1 MQQLLYNIYRNNIRR
16 CLSMSKTMGY
26 CRVSSIDQN
35 ETRQILKMKALD
47 IEDRYI
53 FIDKQSG
60 RNFNR
65 LEYQLMRRFCEEG
78 DLIYIDSLDRLG
90 RHYDDIITEWKY
102 ITRIVNADIICLDN
116 EILFDSRKFKSMGD
130 IGKLMEDQF
139 LSLLSYVAEQ
149 ERKKIKQRQAE
160 GIAIAKSHGKYK
172 GRKKIEINYK
182 FENTYNK
189 WKNGEITATK
199 AMELLE
205 VKRNTF
211 YRRVKEYETNLAW
224 QIKKNTISQ
233 NSS

>member
-1 MQQLLYNIYRNNIRR
+1 
-16 CLSMSKTMGY
+16 MSKTMGY

-35 ETRQILKMKALD
+35 ETRQVLKMKALN
-47 IEDRYI
+47 IKLKYI

-60 RNFNR
+60 KDLNR
-65 LEYQLMRRFCEEG
+65 PEYQLMRRFCEEG

-90 RHYDDIITEWKY
+90 RNYDDIITEWKY
-102 ITRIVNADIICLDN
+102 LTRIVNADIICLDN
-116 EILFDSRKFKSMGD
+116 ETLFDSRKFKSMGD

-160 GIAIAKSHGKYK
+160 GIAIAKSQGKYK

-182 FENTYNK
+182 FENIYTK
-189 WKNGEITATK
+189 WKNGEITAVK

-205 VKRNTF
+205 LKRNTF
-211 YRRVKEYETNLAW
+211 YRRVKEYEINLKW
-224 QIKKNTISQ
+224 QIKQNIISQ
-233 NSS
+233 SDN

>member
-1 MQQLLYNIYRNNIRR
+1 
-16 CLSMSKTMGY
+16 MSKTMGY

-35 ETRQILKMKALD
+35 ETRQVLKMKALN
-47 IEDRYI
+47 IELKYI

-60 RNFNR
+60 KDLNR
-65 LEYQLMRRFCEEG
+65 PEYQLMRRFCEEG

-90 RHYDDIITEWKY
+90 RNYDDIITEWKY
-102 ITRIVNADIICLDN
+102 LTRIVNADIICLDN
-116 EILFDSRKFKSMGD
+116 ETLFDSRKFKSMGD

-160 GIAIAKSHGKYK
+160 GIAIAKSQGKYK

-182 FENTYNK
+182 FENIYTK
-189 WKNGEITATK
+189 WKNGEITAVK

-205 VKRNTF
+205 LKRNTF
-211 YRRVKEYETNLAW
+211 YRRVKEYEINLKL
-224 QIKKNTISQ
+224 QIKQNIISQ
-233 NSS
+233 SDN

>member
-1 MQQLLYNIYRNNIRR
+1 MP
-16 CLSMSKTMGY
+16 KAMGY

-35 ETRQILKMKALD
+35 ETRQTLKMKSLG

-53 FIDKQSG
+53 FVDKQSG
-60 RNFNR
+60 KDFNR
-65 LEYQLMRRFCEEG
+65 PEYQLMKRFCEEG

-90 RHYDDIITEWKY
+90 RNYDNIITEWKH
-102 ITRIVNADIICLDN
+102 ITRIVNANIVCLDN
-116 EILFDSRKFKSMGD
+116 KTLFDSRKFKSMGD

-160 GIAIAKSHGKYK
+160 GIAIAKSQGKYK

-182 FENTYNK
+182 FENTYIK
-189 WKNGEITATK
+189 WKNEEITATK

-224 QIKKNTISQ
+224 QLKQNTISQ
-233 NSS
+233 SSS

>member
-1 MQQLLYNIYRNNIRR
+1 
-16 CLSMSKTMGY
+16 MSKTMGY

-35 ETRQILKMKALD
+35 ETRQVLKMKALN
-47 IEDRYI
+47 IELKYI

-60 RNFNR
+60 KDLNR
-65 LEYQLMRRFCEEG
+65 PEYQLMRRFCEEG

-90 RHYDDIITEWKY
+90 RNYDDIITEWKY
-102 ITRIVNADIICLDN
+102 LTRIVNADIICLDN
-116 EILFDSRKFKSMGD
+116 ETLFDSRKFKSMGD

-160 GIAIAKSHGKYK
+160 GIAIAKSQGKYK

-182 FENTYNK
+182 FENIYTK
-189 WKNGEITATK
+189 WKNGEITAVK

-205 VKRNTF
+205 LKRNTF
-211 YRRVKEYETNLAW
+211 YRRVKEYEINLKW
-224 QIKKNTISQ
+224 QIKQNIISQ
-233 NSS
+233 SDN